1 MLYPPM
7 SKLLQNVNNR
17 YYLVNVIAHRARQ
30 ISSEAEAMGIT
41 LEDKPV
47 SMAINEVAEGKVRAH
62 LKECEDQN
70 NVQH

>member
-17 YYLVNVIAHRARQ
+17 YYLVNVIAHRSRQ
-30 ISSEAEAMGIT
+30 ISAEAEAMGIT

-47 SMAINEVAEGKVRAH
+47 SMAINEVAEGKVKAH
-62 LKECEDQN
+62 LDEFKDQN
-70 NVQH
+70 GVQ